1 MVPLLVVLAA
11 LILSLEIL
19 QFLLAARLLATLAMT
34 VAWVCFLSRD
44 LQVQSILAALLYHG
58 VIEGYV
64 EWKATFPSVLSTRKD
79 RRVILWLL
87 FWLRVFIWSATVS
100 ATQGLQRLQ
109 SQRPEQD
116 PEPRW
121 RIVALTFAYCEVLE
135 VLLLLYFADHA
146 IPYRWK
152 QRFLHWLASVG
163 IGLLEA
169 RGTLAHV
176 TGLVLRHMPSGV
188 LVILLL
194 VLMYAT
200 IRIPWYRLV
209 DTLLRNDDAAS
220 SNDEKHEDEDEEHH
234 ERMHRSNNGN
244 SGLYSPAAQHKQRY
258 ARPGGHHQSFQ
269 DNDEDDIYVTKT
281 AKPVFVPSGFSS
293 DSEDELMYR

>member
-19 QFLLAARLLATLAMT
+19 QFLLTARLLATLAMA

-87 FWLRVFIWSATVS
+87 FWLRVFIWSATAS
-100 ATQGLQRLQ
+100 ATQGFQQLQ
-109 SQRPEQD
+109 SQREQD
-116 PEPRW
+116 PEHGW

-135 VLLLLYFADHA
+135 VLLLLYFADHT

-152 QRFLHWLASVG
+152 QRFLHWLASIG
-163 IGLLEA
+163 IGLLES

-176 TGLVLRHMPSGV
+176 TGLVLRYMPSGV

-209 DTLLRNDDAAS
+209 DTLLRNEDAAF
-220 SNDEKHEDEDEEHH
+220 SNDEKHEDDDEERH
-234 ERMHRSNNGN
+234 ERMRSD
-244 SGLYSPAAQHKQRY
+244 SHALYSPAARHKQLY
-258 ARPGGHHQSFQ
+258 SHPGGHHQSFQ
-269 DNDEDDIYVTKT
+269 DNEDDDIYVTKA

-293 DSEDELMYR
+293 ESEDELMYR

>member
-19 QFLLAARLLATLAMT
+19 QFLLAARLLATLAMA
-34 VAWVCFLSRD
+34 VAWVRFLSRG

-58 VIEGYV
+58 VVEGYV
-64 EWKATFPSVLSTRKD
+64 EWKATFPSVMSTRKD

-100 ATQGLQRLQ
+100 ATQGVQQFQ
-109 SQRPEQD
+109 SRQEEQD
-116 PEPRW
+116 YDSRW
-121 RIVALTFAYCEVLE
+121 RIVVLTFAYCEVLE

-152 QRFLHWLASVG
+152 QRFLHWLASIC

-176 TGLVLRHMPSGV
+176 TGLVLGHMPFGV

-200 IRIPWYRLV
+200 IRIPWYRV
-209 DTLLRNDDAAS
+209 VETLLRHEEAS
-220 SNDEKHEDEDEEHH
+220 SNDEKPAMPEDDDEERLG
-234 ERMHRSNNGN
+234 RMHNTN
-244 SGLYSPAAQHKQRY
+244 GLYSPVQNEQY
-258 ARPGGHHQSFQ
+258 SYQSHQSYQ
-269 DNDEDDIYVTKT
+269 DHDDDDIYLTKPSSS
-281 AKPVFVPSGFSS
+281 AMPVFVPSGFSS
-293 DSEDELMYR
+293 ESEDELVYR